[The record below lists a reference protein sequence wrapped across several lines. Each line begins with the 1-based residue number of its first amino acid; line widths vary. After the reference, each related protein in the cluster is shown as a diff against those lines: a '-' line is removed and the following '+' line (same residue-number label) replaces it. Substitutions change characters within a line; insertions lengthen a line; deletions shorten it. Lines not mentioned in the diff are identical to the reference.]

1 VRLLFIVD
9 IGFLCVSG
17 VARRAL
23 LCLQSLKNHLR
34 HNSYKLFCLLRL
46 MEETWEEDEEDDEEY
61 VEQVFRAT
69 CPHCKQPINVVLEP
83 AVAEEEDEEL

>member
-1 VRLLFIVD
+1 
-9 IGFLCVSG
+9 
-17 VARRAL
+17 
-23 LCLQSLKNHLR
+23 
-34 HNSYKLFCLLRL
+34 